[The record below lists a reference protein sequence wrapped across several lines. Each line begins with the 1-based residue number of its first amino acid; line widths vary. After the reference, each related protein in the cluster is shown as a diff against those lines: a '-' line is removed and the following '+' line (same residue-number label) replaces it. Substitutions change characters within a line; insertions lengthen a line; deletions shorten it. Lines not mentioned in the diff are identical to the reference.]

1 MTPRIEWGFVVLA
14 EESNDRK
21 RRATF
26 DWYWFAYCGAAC
38 FGVLVPLV
46 LLFTDVCFYLECS
59 EETRSFAVPVI
70 FVGVAVTVLVAGWVL
85 RSDRRNS
92 NRLAGVVI
100 AVVGVLASSCTGYG
114 VVNFALPGERA
125 SLVREAAETRTM
137 LDRLPGV
144 HQVTT
149 HSGNTFSA
157 VVVLTADA
165 SAEQVAQVVRSF
177 REQVAEGPDFREW
190 EVDIEVRRPDSDSS
204 FKSGHK
210 GFGDAPE
217 HAARWLEL
225 SRAFPADQV
234 RWTTQTWTFYF
245 ASFMSDG
252 APKGD
257 IGMGDITLRLAGTT
271 DPTEVSDAYRRLVRE
286 FPDLSAARWDIGTSA
301 TDTGLLSTAEHY
313 PSELELSVWDRVT
326 ADQDPRRTVLM
337 NPRYGVVEQ
346 LHAPR
351 GGDADRLA
359 DKHFPIVGEL
369 SRPVRYLVTDI
380 DDAAAN
386 PRPPLHHPLTPPGA
400 GPLGETIS
408 RCTSP
413 TRTRSVNQQR
423 LLDRHEIC

>member
-1 MTPRIEWGFVVLA
+1 MSLTVRHSDTENRVGIVVLA

-114 VVNFALPGERA
+114 VVNFAVPGERA

-245 ASFMSDG
+245 AS
-252 APKGD
+252 
-257 IGMGDITLRLAGTT
+257 
-271 DPTEVSDAYRRLVRE
+271 
-286 FPDLSAARWDIGTSA
+286 
-301 TDTGLLSTAEHY
+301 
-313 PSELELSVWDRVT
+313 
-326 ADQDPRRTVLM
+326 PRRR
-337 NPRYGVVEQ
+337 PARRDHQ
-346 LHAPR
+346 PLHLADPDPQREPAAIAGSSRDLLRASNSSTPR
-351 GGDADRLA
+351 GQ
-359 DKHFPIVGEL
+359 I
-369 SRPVRYLVTDI
+369 
-380 DDAAAN
+380 
-386 PRPPLHHPLTPPGA
+386 
-400 GPLGETIS
+400 
-408 RCTSP
+408 
-413 TRTRSVNQQR
+413 
-423 LLDRHEIC
+423 